1 MMGSPIEDLS
11 EADLRTRFVASLVDL
26 LEKTPVLR
34 MLDSL
39 QRSLDCLDIEG
50 ISALLQQEQ
59 QSSHKTSQ
67 EDLADPT
74 LHEWAQFIDKFS
86 TSSPT
91 SPLSIPDD
99 LTRATVRDYLMA
111 YLLSCTFKD
120 CSIIVRTNLLG
131 HDQHKAFPEFDPS
144 HVSLIDLDVKRMDRM
159 KRWGKLDTEIVDVY
173 LQVEEKDRKLCT
185 DERRK

>member
-1 MMGSPIEDLS
+1 MMGSSVADLS
-11 EADLRTRFVASLVDL
+11 EEDLRNRFVSSLVDS

-59 QSSHKTSQ
+59 QSLHKKSQ
-67 EDLADPT
+67 EDLVDPT

-86 TSSPT
+86 TSSPM

-99 LTRATVRDYLMA
+99 FIRATIRDYLMA

-120 CSIIVRTNLLG
+120 CSIIVRMDLLG
-131 HDQHKAFPEFDPS
+131 CDQQKAVPGFDPS
-144 HVSLIDLDVKRMDRM
+144 YISLIDLDIKRMDRM
-159 KRWGKLDTEIVDVY
+159 KKWEKLDTEIVEAY

-185 DERRK
+185 DEWR